1 MFAVT
6 EEEIAWYVETV
17 AAATMATKAVLTLSM
32 AGIPVS
38 RENATQAYGKW
49 ISPDSPHFERLVLA
63 IDKQIG
69 EMMATAEILA
79 DPPQGR
85 A

>member
-1 MFAVT
+1 MT

-17 AAATMATKAVLTLSM
+17 AAATVANKAILTLSM
-32 AGIPVS
+32 AGIPIS

-49 ISPDSPHFERLVLA
+49 INPQTPHFERLVVA
-63 IDKQIG
+63 IDKHVG
-69 EMMATAEILA
+69 EMLATAEVLA
-79 DPPQGR
+79 EKPRGR